1 VLNDGG
7 PRRTFWLLFGA
18 TLLCFLSIG
27 AYAPTLPSYVEEVL
41 DGGPGTIGVVTGITA
56 VAAILFRPAAGA
68 FGDRRGRRRAAFFGA
83 GSMALGPALLLLS
96 HAMAVVL
103 LARLAIGVGEG
114 LLSVASMAWII
125 DATPEAR
132 RGRALGIYGTAIWL
146 GLGLGPQFAAVLEDQ
161 GGFDAVWTGCVACG
175 LLAGALVACAPRAPR
190 VELSPDTGWIPRIP
204 RGALAPG
211 AVVALA
217 LCGDG
222 VLNSFGVIHLVAR
235 GVPGGAGF
243 GGAASI
249 FTVFAVTAFA
259 IRAVGGGLADRYG
272 AQRCGLVATVMVA
285 IGWAIVALASSFA
298 AATVGTVFVGAGMA
312 LLYPAMGLLV
322 AARVPAADR
331 GAGLGAFMAFMDIG
345 FGIGAVGG
353 GIVVGASSTAVAFW
367 LGALAAVGAAVM
379 LTARWARVPT
389 RAVTE
394 PVTTP
399 PIVPL

>member
-1 VLNDGG
+1 VLSGAG
-7 PRRTFWLLFGA
+7 ARRAFWLLFGA

-27 AYAPTLPSYVEEVL
+27 AYAPTLPAYVEDVL

-68 FGDRRGRRRAAFFGA
+68 FGDRRGRRRAALLGA
-83 GSMALGPALLLLS
+83 VALALGPALLLAS
-96 HAMAVVL
+96 HAMALVL
-103 LARLAIGVGEG
+103 AGRLAIGIGEG

-146 GLGLGPQFAAVLEDQ
+146 GLGLGPQLAALLRDH
-161 GGFDAVWTGCVACG
+161 GGFDAVWAGCLVCG
-175 LLAGALVACAPRAPR
+175 VGAGALVACAPPAP
-190 VELSPDTGWIPRIP
+190 VVAVAGDAGWVPRIP

-235 GVPGGAGF
+235 GVPGGAGL

-249 FTVFAVTAFA
+249 FTVFAATAFA
-259 IRAVGGGLADRYG
+259 IRALGGGLADRYG
-272 AQRCGLVATVMVA
+272 ARRCGIVASLLVAT
-285 IGWAIVALASSFA
+285 GWAIVAVASSFA
-298 AATVGTVFVGAGMA
+298 AAAAGTVLVGAGMA

-322 AARVPAADR
+322 AARVPATDR

-345 FGIGAVGG
+345 FGVGAVGG
-353 GIVVGASSTAVAFW
+353 GIVVGATSTAVAFW
-367 LGALAAVGAAVM
+367 LGALAAAGAALLLM
-379 LTARWARVPT
+379 ARWARVPAPT
-389 RAVTE
+389 APPVAV
-394 PVTTP
+394 P